1 MADRQQA
8 RIKLWRGIRGASICG
23 LAGAIA
29 PATLMIGLTLC
40 GWAVLRS
47 SEFERGLDWRWLKDS
62 IPRPTIGCASVCA
75 GAGWATFAPAGTFR
89 FARTLAIVA
98 AISILWPWAMALIL
112 WLLDMSLDLVPER
125 RKGIQHPSMYRSE
138 FLVLFVPP
146 ILAGA
151 LVAAIR
157 IIGGGRPDVVDKCKF
172 DSGLPADAGNRG
184 WDGESAERLHWGQS
198 EPEPRPESSAI
209 GS

>member
-29 PATLMIGLTLC
+29 PATLMIGFTFC
-40 GWAVLRS
+40 RWAVLRT
-47 SEFERGLDWRWLKDS
+47 SEWDQGSDWYWLKRS
-62 IPRPTIGCASVCA
+62 IDLPTIGCASVCA
-75 GAGWATFAPAGTFR
+75 GAGWATFAPAKTFR

-98 AISILWPWAMALIL
+98 AISVFLWPMA
-112 WLLDMSLDLVPER
+112 MSLDLAPHR
-125 RKGIQHPSMYRSE
+125 FKGILQPLVYRSD

-157 IIGGGRPDVVDKCKF
+157 ISGGRQPDVVDKCKF
-172 DSGLPADAGNRG
+172 DSGSPADGENRG

-198 EPEPRPESSAI
+198 EPGP
-209 GS
+209 G